1 MLYKLHYELLEKIHS
16 SWNRIRIS
24 PYPQILS
31 TFDPLS
37 VCIRKKKSADL
48 SPQTDSTTIRTSLI
62 QLQLQQQMQ
71 LKKNVI

>member
-37 VCIRKKKSADL
+37 VCIRKKNLQIWVRRQTRLQSAHL
-48 SPQTDSTTIRTSLI
+48 WYSYNYSNRCS
-62 QLQLQQQMQ
+62 
-71 LKKNVI
+71 